1 MSQVWAFLLG
11 TWEMAYLAV
20 LIGLFKNFDIT
31 KEIRDYIEGVCVV
44 CVLTAWFVSLRCL
57 VTTRS
62 TSKCDST
69 Y

>member
-1 MSQVWAFLLG
+1 
-11 TWEMAYLAV
+11 MAYLAV